1 MASTSFFNSI
11 TISGRKASDG
21 LQSSVTLLFS
31 EMDGAYTVGNAA
43 FGGAAGNV
51 IGASWTPGSL
61 GIPALDSRI
70 QNVNDIFNGT
80 PGKKIIVRFN

>member
-1 MASTSFFNSI
+1 M
-11 TISGRKASDG
+11 
-21 LQSSVTLLFS
+21 FS
-31 EMDGAYTVGNAA
+31 EIDGAAYTVGNAA

-51 IGASWTPGSL
+51 IGASWTPAGVN
-61 GIPALDSRI
+61 PALDSRI

>member
-1 MASTSFFNSI
+1 M
-11 TISGRKASDG
+11 
-21 LQSSVTLLFS
+21 
-31 EMDGAYTVGNAA
+31 GNAA

-80 PGKKIIVRFN
+80 PGKKIIIRFN